1 MELRIAAV
9 TIIVEQIESAQ
20 QLNQI
25 LSEYGQYMI
34 GRFGIPYRER
44 GVNIICVVV
53 EAPQDKISA
62 LSGKI
67 GRLPVVTA
75 KTTYSNVITKTKQ
88 EETT

>member
-67 GRLPVVTA
+67 GRLPGVTA
-75 KTTYSNVITKTKQ
+75 KTTYSYVITKTKQ

>member
-67 GRLPVVTA
+67 GRLPGVTA

>member
-9 TIIVEQIESAQ
+9 TIIVEKIESAQ

-44 GVNIICVVV
+44 CVNIICVVV

-67 GRLPVVTA
+67 GRLPGVTV